1 MATEPQLN
9 EHRIAAFFDFE
20 NIIQGVRDANYD
32 KFRLELILDR
42 LVEKGKIVFKRAYCD
57 WSRFKENKNDFHEAS
72 IELIDIPT
80 KRISGKNSADI
91 RMVVDALDLCYQ
103 RDHITAFA
111 LISGDSDFS
120 PLVNK
125 LTEYNKHII
134 GIGVKNSTSEL
145 LVSACDEFIF
155 YEDLVREKSRLR
167 QQQQQRPV
175 PAARPSYGASS
186 GGGGG
191 PGGGGPAIA
200 TASGDGGKQEELF
213 ELVMDAFA
221 ALQREN
227 YDHVW
232 GSMIKQ
238 QIKRKKPQF
247 TEAYFGFRNFSDV
260 LEAAKK
266 SGLVDLKRDQRSGSY
281 VVLEIGGGS
290 GSAPSASPASSG
302 PPLLL
307 PPSASAG
314 SSGSSGNSGN
324 SGNSGSGSSGGNPPS
339 APPPAGV
346 FPAPPPPML
355 YGPMGEPLS

>member
-1 MATEPQLN
+1 MATEAQLN

-20 NIIQGVRDANYD
+20 NIIQGVRDAHYD
-32 KFRLELILDR
+32 RFRLELILDR
-42 LVEKGKIVFKRAYCD
+42 LVEKGKIIYKRAYCD
-57 WSRFKENKNDFHEAS
+57 WGRFKEHKNDFHEAS
-72 IELIDIPT
+72 VELIDIPT

-111 LISGDSDFS
+111 LITGDSDFS

-125 LTEYNKHII
+125 LNEYNKHII

-145 LVSACDEFIF
+145 LVSVCDEFIF

-167 QQQQQRPV
+167 QHQPRPV
-175 PAARPSYGASS
+175 PAPVAQPAASAAGG

-191 PGGGGPAIA
+191 PQNVAPSGEGGR
-200 TASGDGGKQEELF
+200 QEELV

-247 TEAYFGFRNFSDV
+247 TEAYFGYRSFSDV
-260 LEAAKK
+260 LDSMKRA
-266 SGLVDLKRDQRSGSY
+266 GLVELKRDSRSGAY
-281 VVLEIGGGS
+281 EVFDLGGGS
-290 GSAPSASPASSG
+290 SSSG
-302 PPLLL
+302 PSGAGGNGAAGGGTPGGSFGGGSASSSGGSAANAAS
-307 PPSASAG
+307 PIQQSASA
-314 SSGSSGNSGN
+314 
-324 SGNSGSGSSGGNPPS
+324 PE
-339 APPPAGV
+339 
-346 FPAPPPPML
+346 F
-355 YGPMGEPLS
+355 GPMGEPLS

>member
-1 MATEPQLN
+1 MATEAQLN

-20 NIIQGVRDANYD
+20 NIIQGVRDAHYD

-42 LVEKGKIVFKRAYCD
+42 LVEKGKIIYKRAYCD
-57 WSRFKENKNDFHEAS
+57 WGRFKEHKNDFHEAS
-72 IELIDIPT
+72 VELIDIPT

-111 LISGDSDFS
+111 LITGDSDFS

-125 LTEYNKHII
+125 LNEYNKYII

-145 LVSACDEFIF
+145 LVSVCDEFIF
-155 YEDLVREKSRLR
+155 YEDLVREKTRLR
-167 QQQQQRPV
+167 QHQPRPV
-175 PAARPSYGASS
+175 PVPFAQPAASS
-186 GGGGG
+186 AGGGGG
-191 PGGGGPAIA
+191 GAPPVSAPQGEGGR
-200 TASGDGGKQEELF
+200 QEELV

-260 LEAAKK
+260 LDSMKRA
-266 SGLVDLKRDQRSGSY
+266 GLVDLKRDPRSGAY
-281 VVLEIGGGS
+281 EVFDLGAGGGGGS
-290 GSAPSASPASSG
+290 PANGGGERSAAGSGMTAAAPASGPVASPGS
-302 PPLLL
+302 
-307 PPSASAG
+307 PS
-314 SSGSSGNSGN
+314 
-324 SGNSGSGSSGGNPPS
+324 
-339 APPPAGV
+339 PAV
-346 FPAPPPPML
+346 PEF
-355 YGPMGEPLS
+355 GPMGEPLS